1 MESAAILFRDKA
13 KGDKYTDPLL
23 NDHCAVESIP
33 VLEHKYLLDAQ
44 SIQDV
49 VDTHLSDGGRFA
61 SLMFTSGN
69 AVRALAQAVDS
80 WLSEDKGNSRRE
92 QWQRILDLPIF
103 VVGQKTQAVCRALL
117 FPGCG
122 ETVGDIR
129 RPEFGCATAML
140 PQLVEFSRKY
150 STERS
155 DGQKPRLL
163 FFCSD
168 QRRNTIPDGVK
179 ASGAA
184 ELVEVAAYTTVGRN
198 SQDTRCDLID
208 SVKRIVARGR
218 THAPNTAMLIWMVV
232 FSPSGVRV
240 VAPILNDL
248 AGASDSL
255 LLRPAS
261 TLAEVNMNHHASGAT
276 SLDVFYGYAAIG
288 EATMTELASCGGAV
302 SVLTTRADTPD
313 PLGICNA
320 IRNRMMSPG
329 AAL

>member
-23 NDHCAVESIP
+23 DDHCAVESIP

-49 VDTHLSDGGRFA
+49 VDTHSSDGGGFA

-69 AVRALAQAVDS
+69 AVRALAQAVDL
-80 WLSEDKGNSRRE
+80 WLSEGKENNRRE
-92 QWQRILDLPIF
+92 EWQRILDLPIF
-103 VVGQKTQAVCRALL
+103 VVGQKTQAVCRSLL
-117 FPGCG
+117 FPGCD

-150 STERS
+150 SMGRS

-208 SVKRIVARGR
+208 SLNRIVARGR
-218 THAPNTAMLIWMVV
+218 TRAPNAALLIWMVV

-240 VAPILNDL
+240 VAPILEGL
-248 AGASDSL
+248 ASASDS

-261 TLAEVNMNHHASGAT
+261 TLAEVNRSHHAGSTGF
-276 SLDVFYGYAAIG
+276 DVFYGYAAIG
-288 EATMTELASCGGAV
+288 EATMTELASCEGAV

-320 IRNRMMSPG
+320 IRNRMSPG